1 MEIKKIVVP
10 TDFDDLSKKAIM
22 FALDLAE
29 QLKVSEIV
37 SMNILTPAHT
47 HTTAGDM
54 LATESLMAGQLN
66 KVILEKHQDLAQKEA
81 KSLSTERVKITPVVT
96 FGNSISDLNAIMK
109 KFDAGLLVCGSRDE
123 NSLMERLFGSDTEK
137 IVRKVDYPAII
148 LKKETEIS
156 DISIIAVAIDV
167 NEEAQEGLKEIQEF
181 GASFNA
187 RLQLLH
193 VITHDKISPEEA
205 IEKLR
210 KLAQKNKFENYD
222 INIVNNDSLES
233 GLRSFVRKNN
243 PDMIAVLSQ
252 GKSRIKKLIFGSSIE
267 DIIEE
272 TDKPVFV
279 SKIS

>member
-1 MEIKKIVVP
+1 MKIKRLLVL
-10 TDFDDLSKKAIM
+10 TDFDDLSKKTLS
-22 FALDLAE
+22 FALNLAE
-29 QLKVSEIV
+29 PLKISEIV
-37 SMNILTPAHT
+37 SLNIITPAHT

-66 KVILEKHQDLAQKEA
+66 NVILEKHQELAQKEA
-81 KSLSTERVKITPVVT
+81 KSFSTEKVKITPVVT
-96 FGNSISDLNAIMK
+96 FGSSITDLNALMK

-123 NSLMERLFGSDTEK
+123 HSFLERLFGSDTEK
-137 IVRKVDYPAII
+137 IVRKVDYPSII

-156 DISIIAVAIDV
+156 DIRIIAVAIDV
-167 NEEAQEGLKEIQEF
+167 NEETQEGLKEIQDF
-181 GASFNA
+181 GALLRA

-193 VITHDKISPEEA
+193 VITHEKISPEEA

-252 GKSRIKKLIFGSSIE
+252 GKSRIKKLIFGSGIE
-267 DIIEE
+267 DIINE